1 MERRK
6 SEQFTDVLYRYLRQ
20 EGLETPLNEH
30 RIVSE
35 WKEVAGPVAERF
47 SEALY
52 VRNQTLHVKV
62 RSAVY
67 RAELLM
73 QKSNL
78 VKALNDKVKAQVIS
92 NIVFE

>member
-47 SEALY
+47 
-52 VRNQTLHVKV
+52 RK
-62 RSAVY
+62 RSMCVTK
-67 RAELLM
+67 RCT
-73 QKSNL
+73 
-78 VKALNDKVKAQVIS
+78 
-92 NIVFE
+92 